1 MTRAGLSGRRP
12 LGKLVTPKYDGLP
25 ASFHGT
31 GLSGEGLVAAG
42 SMTPAGGWDI
52 SNPEPKSGGCAQLA
66 TRLKSTVPPENPAPP
81 KPTVPPENSAP
92 PKLSS
97 RRRTRHR

>member
-42 SMTPAGGWDI
+42 HNHPATDVSDTTTP
-52 SNPEPKSGGCAQLA
+52 PLA
-66 TRLKSTVPPENPAPP
+66 YPNGPMMSSVRPHTRSTLTPNYLLVQVRMGAPP
-81 KPTVPPENSAP
+81 GDLNPVPAD
-92 PKLSS
+92 
-97 RRRTRHR
+97 